1 MLLKN
6 STKRKFVHSY
16 LDENYRLKLLILEPG
31 KVLDVPSDVAQ
42 SWLKATG
49 ITEFIEPKKAKA
61 LEDENAKL
69 KAQIAELQKSK
80 SGDQKEAPELEA
92 LKAKADE
99 LGIKYQKN
107 IGIAKLKEKID
118 AATK

>member
-6 STKRKFVHSY
+6 NTKRKFVHSY
-16 LDENYRLKLLILEPG
+16 LDDKCKLQMIILQPNSA
-31 KVLDVPSDVAQ
+31 LDVPKEVAE
-42 SWLKATG
+42 SWLKVPG
-49 ITEFIEPKKAKA
+49 IEQYVEPKKAKE

-69 KAQIAELQKSK
+69 KAELTKLKS
-80 SGDQKEAPELEA
+80 DANELEQ

-118 AATK
+118 AVTK